1 MDQTVPE
8 QWGQEYT
15 WGHRTEAAKMTPK
28 EILIFISVIKPG
40 IRACGSWDEQPGDA
54 LPKANVVHRGAAIN
68 DKGAT
73 IAPPCTWR
81 GGDRYPG
88 NQCASESFISRAELS
103 VSAAKIGHGGLLVVF
118 RGGKR

>member
-8 QWGQEYT
+8 QWGLEYT

-73 IAPPCTWR
+73 TAPPCTWR
-81 GGDRYPG
+81 GRDRYQETNVLQKVLFPE
-88 NQCASESFISRAELS
+88 QSFQYQQL
-103 VSAAKIGHGGLLVVF
+103 K
-118 RGGKR
+118 